1 MFEPLDS
8 HSVEQPAMPIPDEPD
23 MTYGQAL
30 AYSQRIRRRIVRS
43 KMTVTGDIPRDNDD
57 IKIMLAALKDH
68 DGTEISNKRNAIDAS
83 TSASSAEV
91 AHAMVEAVK
100 MLKNENPFSLRAA
113 DGSIDPNHTPR
124 AILPKVDEDKLGD
137 HELVDGEGEIGV
149 VQETS
154 DTFFNRMGISPGG
167 KKPE

>member
-8 HSVEQPAMPIPDEPD
+8 HSVEQPELPQEEEQDL
-23 MTYGQAL
+23 TYEQAL
-30 AYSQRIRRRIVRS
+30 AYSQRLRRKIVRS
-43 KMTVTGDIPRDNDD
+43 KLTRTGDVPKDNDD

-91 AHAMVEAVK
+91 AHAMVEVVK
-100 MLKNENPFSLRAA
+100 TLKNENPFSLRAP
-113 DGSIDPNHTPR
+113 DGSAMTERTPR
-124 AILPKVDEDKLGD
+124 AILPQLDEARLGE

-154 DTFFNRMGISPGG
+154 DTFFGRMGISPGG